1 MRAAAGH
8 THPVAE
14 LSCVLHTMWQDPP
27 GWERHT
33 SQRGGG
39 ALFLHNPTT
48 CESEWFTGWVQKT
61 SKWYGRK
68 YWFQPT
74 TGRAEWDLPPSAAAS
89 NSGSASSAAAAVSSV
104 GQQQSPFVQQ
114 QSSDAPTPSSDK
126 VKSWKEKILAA
137 KAKANAAASTEASPP
152 PPPPPPPRAGVAADD
167 DGDSSGDDMEVD
179 ADIAG
184 GVELLSPS
192 DIAPAADM
200 LLEDVPSVSL
210 RREEL
215 RKDCLQRFADVNEEY
230 GKMIGY
236 SKTCRSCR
244 EDGMVVGLSGMF
256 GRFLWVQHMRQTMA
270 LASGESTRTSKLP
283 PDPVFPSLEN
293 EIDEK
298 LVKELV
304 EGKRSQ
310 SQAKRVLQ
318 ELSSV
323 CRAAS
328 VELEVMLQAE
338 LPGLQSHIVVLEEE
352 VPTPKGDMGWR
363 PVTGMGARVP
373 GPNPNSSYRLR
384 YVPASAGQ
392 TSGRRE
398 ASFAITGA
406 HLHKTWSA
414 YCRCVGGDPPV
425 WDRNF
430 LRRMFC
436 VLSRY
441 ETLSATSDGYQMA
454 FPASGFRLLR
464 HLVSVDCECFA
475 SPLNCTLS
483 RFCSVAYDTDKFFGS
498 EGNFFQS
505 EYQQGSFE
513 VCAVCGVKIYLRFA
527 LRCTE

>member
-1 MRAAAGH
+1 
-8 THPVAE
+8 
-14 LSCVLHTMWQDPP
+14 MWQDPP
-27 GWERHT
+27 GWERHA

-48 CESEWFTGWVQKT
+48 GESEWFTGWVQKT

-74 TGRAEWDLPPSAAAS
+74 TGRAEWDLPPAVAAS
-89 NSGSASSAAAAVSSV
+89 NSGSASSAVAAASS
-104 GQQQSPFVQQ
+104 GGQQQQSPFVQQ
-114 QSSDAPTPSSDK
+114 QSSDVPAPSSDK
-126 VKSWKEKILAA
+126 VKSWKEKILAV

-152 PPPPPPPRAGVAADD
+152 PPPPPPPRAGAAADD

-328 VELEVMLQAE
+328 VELEVMLQ
-338 LPGLQSHIVVLEEE
+338 
-352 VPTPKGDMGWR
+352 
-363 PVTGMGARVP
+363 
-373 GPNPNSSYRLR
+373 
-384 YVPASAGQ
+384 
-392 TSGRRE
+392 
-398 ASFAITGA
+398 
-406 HLHKTWSA
+406 
-414 YCRCVGGDPPV
+414 
-425 WDRNF
+425 
-430 LRRMFC
+430 
-436 VLSRY
+436 
-441 ETLSATSDGYQMA
+441 
-454 FPASGFRLLR
+454 
-464 HLVSVDCECFA
+464 
-475 SPLNCTLS
+475 
-483 RFCSVAYDTDKFFGS
+483 
-498 EGNFFQS
+498 
-505 EYQQGSFE
+505 
-513 VCAVCGVKIYLRFA
+513 
-527 LRCTE
+527 